1 MGSRMNYVNRLIK
14 PPKESFFLFGPRGV
28 GKSTWLAHVYPNS
41 LRLDLLDQEM
51 ERRFLAKPER
61 LIDYVSTLNTGDICI
76 IDEVQRVPNL
86 IPVIHMLIEQKRGVQ
101 FILTASSSRKLKR
114 TLGNLLGGRALLR
127 YMHPFMA
134 FELKEAFSLPAALK
148 YGLIPMVWESLDRK
162 EKIKVSVSTYLK
174 EEVQAEGLV
183 RQIEGFAR
191 FMEIATFSHGS
202 LWVSTEIARESQ
214 IKRQTVDNYVQI
226 LEDLLLAFKIPVFTR
241 RAKRDLISHS
251 KFYFFDVGVF
261 RELRPTGPMDKE
273 AELEG
278 PALEGLVAQ
287 HLQAWVL
294 AQSDTYKLYFWRTRT
309 QIEVDFVIYGLKG
322 FWAIEVKRG
331 REVFKEDI
339 KSLLIFKEE
348 YPESV
353 PILLYGGQIEQ
364 NIEGVHCIPI
374 EKFLLAL
381 NPDQLILE

>member
-1 MGSRMNYVNRLIK
+1 MNYVNRLIK